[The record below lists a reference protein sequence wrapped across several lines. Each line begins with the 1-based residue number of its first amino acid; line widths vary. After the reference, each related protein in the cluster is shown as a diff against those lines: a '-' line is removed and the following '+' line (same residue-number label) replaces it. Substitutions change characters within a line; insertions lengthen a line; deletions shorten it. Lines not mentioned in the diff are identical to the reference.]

1 MLPLCVG
8 ELVTR
13 LARQAAQQG
22 LQTEDENM
30 HAWVCVHER
39 VYGYVCAQVCMC
51 YCILWLQ

>member
-39 VYGYVCAQVCMC
+39 VYDYVCAQVCMC